1 MAQYPN
7 YLNTSFQQ
15 PTNYPQY
22 GYQPMQMD
30 RMAQLQ
36 QFQQSLQQPQ
46 MQMQPQGN
54 FAPLGKIVESIDIVK
69 ATDIPMDGNM
79 YYFPKADGSEI
90 YAKQWLSNGQT
101 RISTFKPIL
110 DNGVDN
116 SSQNLEKTNLGSIE
130 EFTEVLETKLEEF
143 YKKISGAKTNS
154 SKKKEVSADE

>member
-1 MAQYPN
+1 MPQYPN
-7 YLNTSFQQ
+7 YLNTSFQPQ
-15 PTNYPQY
+15 TNYPQY

-101 RISTFKPIL
+101 RILTFKPLL
-110 DNGVDN
+110 DNEAN
-116 SSQNLEKTNLGSIE
+116 TLSPNEEKLNLTTID
-130 EFTEVLETKLEEF
+130 EFTEVLESKLDEF
-143 YKKISGAKTNS
+143 YKKICGTKTS
-154 SKKKEVSADE
+154 STKKKEVSADE

>member
-1 MAQYPN
+1 MPQYPN

-101 RISTFKPIL
+101 RILAFKPIS
-110 DNGVDN
+110 DNGVDAL
-116 SSQNLEKTNLGSIE
+116 SSNAEKLNTNTIN
-130 EFTEVLETKLEEF
+130 EFTEVLESKLEEF
-143 YKKISGAKTNS
+143 YKKITSAKTTNS
-154 SKKKEVSADE
+154 KRKEVSADE